1 MASVLNRESR
11 GVASGRRRPRG
22 GDGVE
27 RGSACGGPG
36 WHLPGAVAGT
46 LGLGSDVRC
55 AHREL
60 GAGVSACCLLSPL
73 SPGVGGQ
80 GVLPADLTAAAC
92 PQLFQKCCLV
102 QRILEA
108 WEANDRTQ

>member
-1 MASVLNRESR
+1 M
-11 GVASGRRRPRG
+11 
-22 GDGVE
+22 
-27 RGSACGGPG
+27 
-36 WHLPGAVAGT
+36 
-46 LGLGSDVRC
+46 
-55 AHREL
+55 
-60 GAGVSACCLLSPL
+60 SACCLLSPL